1 MKSII
6 GTKWKR
12 FREPLNIREN
22 VPLTAAGVDAF
33 SARIE
38 EILGEIGVERQN
50 RLRIRLKIPYNAG

>member
-1 MKSII
+1 MKSSI

-38 EILGEIGVERQN
+38 EILGVIAEG
-50 RLRIRLKIPYNAG
+50 